1 MAFAV
6 VFVAEFAFDAVLAT
20 VFAAAFVFVTI
31 LLRSFVFAITATF
44 DGRLLAF
51 VKTLASVAALV
62 LVTLAL
68 ASVAGVAS
76 VGVSSAT
83 VSRTETPPLSAG
95 IANIRADSIKI
106 VAAAIVIFDK
116 IVCEPRG

>member
-76 VGVSSAT
+76 VGVSAT